1 MTVTLPYDPVWK
13 PLEWAKKYC
22 PSYITNDMHCNGYNT
37 YDNTKID
44 YFFANEKDAMWF
56 VLRWAS

>member
-1 MTVTLPYDPVWK
+1 MTVTLPYDPVWE
-13 PLEWAKKYC
+13 PLHWAKRYC
-22 PSYITNDMHCNGYNT
+22 PSYITNDMHCDGYNT

>member
-1 MTVTLPYDPVWK
+1 MTVTLPYDPEWR
-13 PLEWAKKYC
+13 PLEWAKTYC
-22 PSYITNDMHCNGYNT
+22 PSYITNDMHCDGYNT

-56 VLRWAS
+56 VLRWSR